1 MKKIFESMK
10 PYTLAALPLAVIII
24 CAWQDPKQNQRDT
37 QKIFTNEKDT
47 VPEVFNEED
56 NNEFKME
63 DLDKAMKEL
72 DINMDKLDEQM
83 KHLDIN
89 INKEIGESLAKI
101 DFDKIGKE
109 VEESVKAINWKE
121 IQKEIDN
128 SMEQAQEEIKKIDF
142 NKINEEMK
150 ELQEKFQSKE
160 FKEQFNSEKLH
171 KQIDDAMSK
180 AKEGI
185 GKAKE
190 ELQEL
195 KSFTE
200 ELSKDGLIDKK
211 KGYKIQWKNGNL
223 YINGKEQPKSV
234 SDKYRKYE
242 KEDDYEINMNKEDSE
257 KF

>member
-10 PYTLAALPLAVIII
+10 PYALAVLPVAAIII
-24 CAWQDPKQNQRDT
+24 CAWQNPKQNQRDI
-37 QKIFTNEKDT
+37 QKTFTNQKDT
-47 VPEVFNEED
+47 VPEAFNKED
-56 NNEFKME
+56 NDEFNMG

-72 DINMDKLDEQM
+72 DISMDKLDEQL
-83 KHLDIN
+83 KYLDIN
-89 INKEIGESLAKI
+89 INKEVEESLAKI

-109 VEESVKAINWKE
+109 VEQSVKAINWRE

-142 NKINEEMK
+142 NKINDGMK

-160 FKEQFNSEKLH
+160 SKEQFNSEKLH
-171 KQIDDAMSK
+171 KEVDDAMNK

-200 ELSKDGLIDKK
+200 ELAKDGLIDKK
-211 KGYKIQWKNGNL
+211 KGYTIHWKHGNL

-242 KEDDYEINMNKEDSE
+242 KKDGYEINMNERDSE